1 MQLSKDQKI
10 VHKLSNKD
18 LLSMNILSFLVK
30 EQLKAIK
37 EFKNK
42 KKEWL
47 EVEED
52 LEKEV
57 EEVIEVEEVETEKV
71 AEEDIEE
78 EEGSEKQASKD
89 TLVVAQRDMMRTTMA
104 TRMMRMT
111 TAIISRD
118 VQVI

>member
-1 MQLSKDQKI
+1 
-10 VHKLSNKD
+10 
-18 LLSMNILSFLVK
+18 MNILSFLVK

-57 EEVIEVEEVETEKV
+57 EEVIEVEGVEMEKV
-71 AEEDIEE
+71 VEGDIEE
-78 EEGSEKQASKD
+78 EEVEMGKVAEEVIEVEEVGEKEVKD
-89 TLVVAQRDMMRTTMA
+89 IEVDME
-104 TRMMRMT
+104 
-111 TAIISRD
+111 SL
-118 VQVI
+118 